1 MISTASPKV
10 VSAFALLVLLGSPE
24 AAGAKDKTA
33 LPASEVT
40 GAINAGAGG
49 HAKRAA
55 APVGIRARQA
65 LERFA
70 GARAAMEHAM
80 LLRENAP
87 KDDIATIESNMKGLF
102 DNLAAIEQMDNSRL
116 SESAKDARRLALEWY
131 EDGMQILAPPAA
143 GLTELPMPV
152 RIASKAEATDTA
164 IARLVN
170 DTGAKTAAAGAVA
183 TATAANAVVPMQVG
197 APQAATKLAAHGE
210 RAAVASKTSQ
220 PMTQNEASLRLI
232 HDGLPLFFPPAALFT
247 IKGEAAKP

>member
-1 MISTASPKV
+1 MISTVSPKV

-87 KDDIATIESNMKGLF
+87 KDDIATIETNMKGLS

-152 RIASKAEATDTA
+152 RIASKAEATDIA
-164 IARLVN
+164 IVRLVN
-170 DTGAKTAAAGAVA
+170 DTASGVVA
-183 TATAANAVVPMQVG
+183 TAAAANAVVPMQVG

-232 HDGLPLFFPPAALFT
+232 HDGLPLFFPPAALFM